1 MTTIRHGGCG
11 ATILLLGLWTAPAR
25 ADCRVSDPGRT
36 DCDDATLEA
45 VKAESIARMRGRDLC
60 LADLTA
66 ERSTNEAL
74 RRHLATLQPLAAP
87 RTDYALVIGVAGAA
101 LAVGIVV
108 GLLVR

>member
-11 ATILLLGLWTAPAR
+11 ATILLLGLWTAPAH
-25 ADCRVSDPGRT
+25 ADCRPAALGRI

-45 VKAESIARMRGRDLC
+45 IRGESVARLRGRDLC

-66 ERSTNEAL
+66 ERSVNDAL
-74 RRHLATLQPLAAP
+74 RRHLATLLPLAAP
-87 RTDYALVIGVAGAA
+87 RTDYALVVGVAGAA
-101 LAVGIVV
+101 LAIGIVV